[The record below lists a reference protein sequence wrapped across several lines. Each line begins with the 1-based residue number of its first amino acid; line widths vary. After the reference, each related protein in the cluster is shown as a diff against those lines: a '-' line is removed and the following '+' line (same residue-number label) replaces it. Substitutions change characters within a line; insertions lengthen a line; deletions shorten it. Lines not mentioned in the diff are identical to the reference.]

1 MAKRF
6 INDRDSVVRD
16 LMHGLSLNSSVVTL
30 LDPESGSHVAV
41 RTSVADGT
49 QPRRVSVVSGGGSG
63 HEPMAAG
70 YVGEGMLTAA
80 VAGEV
85 FSSPSDTSILAMLES
100 VVPCSTGILVIVMNY
115 GGDKLN
121 FGTAVRD
128 LKRSHPRLP
137 VKMMLVEDDVARQ
150 DESDRRGLAGTIFVL
165 KVAGAAADEGKSL
178 DEVATIA
185 RTAAKSVSTFG
196 VALEP
201 CTIPG
206 HEPDTNR
213 LTSDESKSVV
223 RTLSSCLC

>member
-6 INDRDSVVRD
+6 INDRDCVVHD

-30 LDPESGSHVAV
+30 LDPEGGSHVAV

-63 HEPMAAG
+63 HEPMATG
-70 YVGEGMLTAA
+70 YVGDGMLTAA

-85 FSSPSDTSILAMLES
+85 FSSPSDSSVLAMLES

-121 FGTAVRD
+121 FGTGVQH
-128 LKRSHPRLP
+128 LKERHPHMP
-137 VKMMLVEDDVARQ
+137 VKMMLVEDDIARP
-150 DESDRRGLAGTIFVL
+150 DEPDKRGLAGTIFVI
-165 KVAGAAADEGKSL
+165 KVAGAAADEGRSL
-178 DEVATIA
+178 EEVATIA
-185 RTAAKSVSTFG
+185 RTAARSMSTFG

-206 HEPDTNR
+206 HDPDLNR
-213 LTSDESKSVV
+213 LTSDESK
-223 RTLSSCLC
+223 